1 MVTATPT
8 QFESLLAAG
17 AQVVVRDEE
26 WLVDPGSADARPTG
40 CMVRCLGTSALVRDT
55 AGHVLH
61 RASTTSSRCSRRTRC
76 WWPTSRPSSAPPVST
91 SRR

>member
-26 WLVDPGSADARPTG
+26 WLVHPGSADADRRADGPL
-40 CMVRCLGTSALVRDT
+40 LGHLGAGARHP
-55 AGHVLH
+55 GHVLH
-61 RASTTSSRCSRRTRC
+61 RASTTSSR
-76 WWPTSRPSSAPPVST
+76 
-91 SRR
+91 